1 VSGGLLLGAGDID
14 GLVTDTTSP
23 VAAADIAGRLLDRAV
38 RVFPAARDVRIVESR
53 IGVRPMPGDGHTIA
67 GRLPGLDNAWVIAT
81 HSGITLGPLLGQLI
95 ADEICRG
102 TASALLAPF
111 RPERFTTRQSV
122 DIATR

>member
-1 VSGGLLLGAGDID
+1 
-14 GLVTDTTSP
+14 
-23 VAAADIAGRLLDRAV
+23 
-38 RVFPAARDVRIVESR
+38 VFPAARDVRIVESR

-95 ADEICRG
+95 ADEIGRG
-102 TASALLAPF
+102 TPSALLAPF
-111 RPERFTTRQSV
+111 RPERFTTRESG